1 MRILFISGTGTIS
14 TPISRRV
21 LEEAGAALIVD
32 TPEEI
37 LALIRKTRI

>member
-1 MRILFISGTGTIS
+1 
-14 TPISRRV
+14 

-37 LALIRKTRI
+37 LALIRETRI